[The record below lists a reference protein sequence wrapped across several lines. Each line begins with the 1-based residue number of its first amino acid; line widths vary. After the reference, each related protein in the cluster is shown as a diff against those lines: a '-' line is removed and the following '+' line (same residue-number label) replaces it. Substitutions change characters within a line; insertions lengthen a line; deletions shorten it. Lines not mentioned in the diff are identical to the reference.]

1 MVSTKGSAVCA
12 AANPASPKRANTP
25 ASRADAIATGMRF
38 ITRSNQPV
46 APATVIST
54 AQAMKAPTACAIV
67 KPPPVLAAAPASPAL
82 ASTAAPGVLQATI
95 TGFLSHSDGTRV
107 HTPMPMPS
115 AHIHEAMM
123 SGVAPKACAA

>member
-25 ASRADAIATGMRF
+25 ANRAEAIATGMRF
-38 ITRSNQPV
+38 IARSNQPV

-67 KPPPVLAAAPASPAL
+67 NAPPVAPASPAL
-82 ASTAAPGVLQATI
+82 ASTAAPGVLHATI

-107 HTPMPMPS
+107 HTPIPIPS
-115 AHIHEAMM
+115 AHIHDAMM
-123 SGVAPKACAA
+123 SGVAPKASAA